1 MLRIILKLLIIIDNK
16 TANITPN
23 IKPKTVSV
31 IVVIEWE
38 ISKSPDFINSFK
50 IAEGAGRTY
59 SFISFAF
66 TTISHKKTKSIS
78 AIDG

>member
-38 ISKSPDFINSFK
+38 ISKSQ
-50 IAEGAGRTY
+50 TL
-59 SFISFAF
+59 
-66 TTISHKKTKSIS
+66 
-78 AIDG
+78 